1 MGITFSGLVSGLDT
15 SSWVTALVQV
25 KQQKVSTLQA
35 QLNGYN
41 ATKSILNDTRS
52 TVNALKMALEKITD
66 AKFGGP
72 MDLFTKNSAKS
83 SNENIF
89 TATVTS
95 GAKRQN
101 YDITVQQLATYTKAT
116 SMNAASSVADDS
128 TTLSSMGISDGTL
141 TAYVNGQKHTVTIG
155 GEDGI
160 STLGELKS
168 AFADFGVTIGVDG
181 NGAVT
186 VGATNGSD
194 TVHIGATNDSSNL
207 VSLLGLERQEDG
219 TYVSTSSVYKASTAS
234 ILTDEN
240 AGFNQQ
246 ITAGTFTIG
255 GATFTIDENT
265 TLSSLISDINNS
277 TEAQANAY
285 WDAATGKLTITSTKE
300 GASYINIE
308 AGTSNFT
315 DVMGLTTSEWDGEGN
330 LVSTRMFTDAQ
341 ELGNNAIFTVN
352 GTTMTST
359 SNTVTSDV
367 SRIDGVT
374 LTLKGVSTEEDGQ
387 TQLSVTQNTDDL
399 KEALS
404 SIVSAYND
412 FVSKINS
419 VTAAGADLHGET
431 TLTSLKNTVRRYAT
445 GSNDTNGGAYK
456 LLADIG
462 ITTGSASGADISTS
476 NLDTLKLD
484 EDKLLQALE
493 EDPESVKALLTG
505 ENSIFGMMESAVE
518 QTLQSTTGFFD
529 VKQKTIES
537 NIIRMNDKIK
547 RQKQNITAYQAR
559 LEAKF
564 KKMEEAIAAMQ
575 QNYSNFA

>member
-25 KQQKVSTLQA
+25 KQQKVSSLQA

-41 ATKSILNDTRS
+41 ATKSVLNDTRS

-66 AKFGGP
+66 AKFGGS

-186 VGATNGSD
+186 IGATNGSD

-219 TYVSTSSVYKASTAS
+219 TYTSTSSVYKASTAS

-315 DVMGLTTSEWDGEGN
+315 DVMGLTNSEWDGEGN

-404 SIVSAYND
+404 SIVKAYND
-412 FVSKINS
+412 FVDKINS

-529 VKQKTIES
+529 VKQKTLDS
-537 NIIRMNDKIK
+537 NITRMNDKIK

-575 QNYSNFA
+575 QNYSNFQ

>member
-25 KQQKVSTLQA
+25 KQQKVSSLQA

-41 ATKSILNDTRS
+41 ATKSVLNDTRS

-186 VGATNGSD
+186 IGATNGTD

-330 LVSTRMFTDAQ
+330 LVSTRMFTEAQ

-387 TQLSVTQNTDDL
+387 TQLSVSQNTDEL

-404 SIVSAYND
+404 SIVKAYND
-412 FVSKINS
+412 FVDKINS

-537 NIIRMNDKIK
+537 NITRMNDKIK

>member
-41 ATKSILNDTRS
+41 ATKSVLNDTRS

-66 AKFGGP
+66 AKFGGS

-186 VGATNGSD
+186 IGATNGTD

-330 LVSTRMFTDAQ
+330 LVSTRMFTEAQ

-404 SIVSAYND
+404 SIVKAYND
-412 FVSKINS
+412 FVDKINT

-431 TLTSLKNTVRRYAT
+431 TLTSLKNTMRRYAT
-445 GSNDTNGGAYK
+445 GSNDTN
-456 LLADIG
+456 
-462 ITTGSASGADISTS
+462 
-476 NLDTLKLD
+476 
-484 EDKLLQALE
+484 
-493 EDPESVKALLTG
+493 
-505 ENSIFGMMESAVE
+505 
-518 QTLQSTTGFFD
+518 
-529 VKQKTIES
+529 
-537 NIIRMNDKIK
+537 
-547 RQKQNITAYQAR
+547 
-559 LEAKF
+559 
-564 KKMEEAIAAMQ
+564 
-575 QNYSNFA
+575 

>member
-41 ATKSILNDTRS
+41 ATKSVLNDTRS

-66 AKFGGP
+66 AKFGGS

-101 YDITVQQLATYTKAT
+101 YDIAVQQLATYTKAT

-168 AFADFGVTIGVDG
+168 AFADFGVTVGVDG

-186 VGATNGSD
+186 IGATNGSD

-219 TYVSTSSVYKASTAS
+219 TYTSTNSVYKASTAS

-315 DVMGLTTSEWDGEGN
+315 DVMGLTNSEWDGEGN
-330 LVSTRMFTDAQ
+330 LVSTRMFTEAQ

-387 TQLSVTQNTDDL
+387 TQLSVSQNTDEL

-404 SIVSAYND
+404 SIVKAYND
-412 FVSKINS
+412 FVDKINT

-431 TLTSLKNTVRRYAT
+431 TLTSLKNTMRRYAT

-462 ITTGSASGADISTS
+462 ITTGSANGTDISTS

-505 ENSIFGMMESAVE
+505 ENSIFGMMENAVE

-537 NIIRMNDKIK
+537 NITRMNDKIK

-575 QNYSNFA
+575 QNYSNFQ